1 MRIRRSRSVVTFR
14 RAFFVSGVDDALPA
28 GDYEIATDHELMES
42 PSFLAYRRVA
52 TAIRLPGRPGE
63 SFRIIDVD
71 PLELDALTERDAR
84 QTPPRGPS
92 QI

>member
-1 MRIRRSRSVVTFR
+1 MKIRTSLSVVTFR
-14 RAFFVSGVDDALPA
+14 RAFFVSGVEDALPA

-52 TAIRLPGRPGE
+52 ATIRLPGGSKASRLV
-63 SFRIIDVD
+63 DVD

-84 QTPPRGPS
+84 
-92 QI
+92 

>member
-1 MRIRRSRSVVTFR
+1 MKIRTSLSVVTFR
-14 RAFFVSGVDDALPA
+14 RAFFVSGVEDALPA

-52 TAIRLPGRPGE
+52 ATIRLPGGPKASSRL
-63 SFRIIDVD
+63 IDVD

-84 QTPPRGPS
+84 
-92 QI
+92 

>member
-1 MRIRRSRSVVTFR
+1 MKIRTSLSVVTFR

-42 PSFLAYRRVA
+42 ASFLAYRRVA
-52 TAIRLPGRPGE
+52 ATIRLPRGPAELSR
-63 SFRIIDVD
+63 FIDID

-84 QTPPRGPS
+84 
-92 QI
+92 